1 MSQSAVIIGGGPAG
15 LMAAEVLLARGVPV
29 DLYDAMPS
37 LGRKFL
43 MAGKSGLNLT
53 HSEPMEALVS
63 RFGDRQADLEPVLRQ
78 FDNAALRAWALELGV
93 ETIVGSSGR
102 VFPAGFKAAPLLRA
116 WISRLRKA
124 GLRTHIRHRWL
135 GWTGEGALHFD
146 TPAGEVRVTAAATVL
161 ALGGAS
167 WPKLGSD
174 GAWGP
179 LLAGRGARVSPL
191 RPANC
196 GFDVSWSDHFRDR
209 FAGSP
214 VKSVTLSAGG
224 ETRHGEFVVTRTGI
238 EGSGVYAVSS
248 LLRDEIEATGSA
260 TLTLD
265 LKPGRTEERL
275 VRDLG
280 RDRGRNSFANH
291 LRKTTGLTGVK
302 AGLLREFT
310 SAGIL
315 DDIPA
320 LAAAIKRLVIPVDR
334 TRPIAEAIST
344 AGGLCFTAID
354 GTSHIRALPGVFATG
369 EMLDWEAPTG
379 GYLLTACMAHGRAT
393 GEEVAAYLEA
403 GKSSA

>member
-1 MSQSAVIIGGGPAG
+1 MSAHAVIIGGGPAG
-15 LMAAEVLLARGVPV
+15 LMAAEVLLARGAAV

-53 HSEPMEALVS
+53 HSEPMEILLS
-63 RFGDRQADLEPVLRQ
+63 RFGDRQAYLEPVLRR
-78 FDNAALRAWALELGV
+78 FDNTALRAWALDLGV

-102 VFPAGFKAAPLLRA
+102 VFPTGFKAAPLLRT

-124 GLRTHIRHRWL
+124 GLRTHTRHRWL
-135 GWTGEGALHFD
+135 GWTNEGALRFD
-146 TPAGEVRVTAAATVL
+146 TPAGEASVTADATVL

-174 GAWGP
+174 GAWTVW
-179 LLAGRGARVSPL
+179 LADRGVQISPL

-196 GFDVSWSDHFRDR
+196 GFDVGWSEHFRDR
-209 FAGSP
+209 FAGQP
-214 VKSVTLSAGG
+214 VKAVTLTAGG
-224 ETRHGEFVVTRTGI
+224 ETRPGEFVVTQTGI
-238 EGSGVYAVSS
+238 EGSGVYGVSCS
-248 LLRDEIEATGSA
+248 LRDEIEATGKAS
-260 TLTLD
+260 LTLD
-265 LKPGRTEERL
+265 LTPGRTEERL

-310 SAGIL
+310 PADIFN
-315 DDIPA
+315 DIPA
-320 LAAAIKRLVIPVDR
+320 LAAAIKQLVIPVDR
-334 TRPIAEAIST
+334 TRPIDEAISS
-344 AGGLCFTAID
+344 AGGLCFEALED
-354 GTSHIRALPGVFATG
+354 NSHIRAIPGVFATG

-379 GYLLTACMAHGRAT
+379 GYLLTACMAHGRAA
-393 GEEVAAYLEA
+393 GEEAAAYLEA
-403 GKSSA
+403 GSRPV